1 MPFQNDVLES
11 DFNIQCQEAKP
22 MEAPVRR
29 NPVTRLSSAALGFP
43 ALTVTIWLAL
53 SVVLVLVPPSLE
65 EVVERGTTAFLPG
78 GAPSVRGLEVMGS
91 AFGSG
96 EAEAYAF
103 IVLVNDDGLSK
114 ADGATYRRIV
124 AGLEARPAEV
134 VEVQDYLGQP
144 QLRTVL
150 TSKDG
155 RATYIPVGLSAP
167 IGSPRSNE
175 DVALLRSIVD
185 DAGSAPGTKVHIT
198 GDPATVADLTT
209 AVEEASDRIHLIS
222 GGLLVLILALIYR
235 RLVTVLIPLA
245 TIGVALVCTRGL
257 LSILGESGLA
267 LSSYTSAFVMAIVLG
282 AGTDY
287 SVFLISRFR
296 DEYRDSGKV
305 ATAIQTA
312 TTRIGSPLVASAA
325 TVILGAS
332 ALIAAKLGIFS
343 TTGPGMAIAVAVSV
357 AASLTLT
364 PVLIAWAGARI
375 GPAPAIHPGSLWSRV
390 GTLVAAR
397 PGRVLAG
404 SVLFL
409 GILAAFLPTMTLSF
423 DTRAAQP
430 STTPSNIGNAALAK
444 HFAPNETLPDYIL
457 VTAQRDMR
465 NPKDLASL
473 NTLSRAIGKVP
484 GVTSVRSITQ
494 PAGEPLPQAQI
505 STQLTTLAKSLN
517 KADRKLTKA
526 QPGLSQLTDG
536 AAELERGTKQLAD
549 GSARAVS
556 GADGFV
562 AGLTELNEGLE
573 TAADSTDT
581 AASGAGDLAEGA
593 LLLAAGLQKARDKA
607 ALGVQGLK
615 AIEQALAK
623 DLLCGVDPVCN
634 KARQGLKQI
643 VEAQEAQLLG
653 GLQDAADAALS
664 IANGQNDLADGLR
677 KLHRGLI
684 RAEQGSG
691 RLATGQKVF
700 RTKLSQLAAGTQEL
714 ADGTSALSPGIIQ
727 LADETSHLTDGLD
740 QAGTDLTDVGTQAST
755 PDAAGFYLP
764 ASALE
769 KKDFALARTTFLSAN
784 GRVARIQINGKT
796 DPLSVDGVA
805 RYALTRAAAARS
817 IRGTTLADADLLAT
831 GAGGLGAD
839 LQDYLNR
846 DTRFVVGLV
855 LVIVLLILILTLRSL
870 VAPLYLLAS
879 VILSYGAALGLT
891 TLFWQHLM
899 GQNIEFNV
907 PIITF
912 VLLVAV
918 GADYNILLMS
928 RMREGGLTLTR
939 RDVAD
944 AVTAT
949 GPVITSAGVIF
960 ASAFVALIGSSVH
973 GLAQTGFAVAT
984 GLLLDTFVVRTLV
997 VPACAALLENHN
1009 WWPTRP
1015 PASRVTEPA

>member
-1 MPFQNDVLES
+1 MQT
-11 DFNIQCQEAKP
+11 
-22 MEAPVRR
+22 PVRQ
-29 NPVTRLSSAALGFP
+29 NPITRLSSLALRFP
-43 ALTVTIWLAL
+43 VLTLTIWLVTSAAL
-53 SVVLVLVPPSLE
+53 LFIPPSLE
-65 EVVERGTTAFLPG
+65 QVVERGTTAFLPA
-78 GAPSVRGLEVMGS
+78 GAPSVRGLEAMGD
-91 AFGSG
+91 AFGTG
-96 EAEAYAF
+96 KAEAYAF
-103 IVLVNDDGLSK
+103 IVLVNDEGLST

-124 AGLEARPAEV
+124 AGLNAHPDQV
-134 VEVQDYLGQP
+134 VGVQDYVEQP
-144 QLRTVL
+144 QLRTALV
-150 TSKDG
+150 SKDG

-167 IGSPRSNE
+167 VGSPRSNE
-175 DVALLRSIVD
+175 DIALLRSVVD
-185 DAGSAPGTKVHIT
+185 EAGAAPGTEIHIT
-198 GDPATVADLTT
+198 GDPATVADLTR
-209 AVEEASDRIHLIS
+209 AVNDASDTITLIS
-222 GGLLVLILALIYR
+222 VGLLVLILVLIYR
-235 RLVTVLIPLA
+235 RLITVLIPLA
-245 TIGVALVCTRGL
+245 TIGVALICTRGV

-296 DEYRDSGKV
+296 DEYRDGGLV

-312 TTRIGSPLVASAA
+312 TTRIGTALVASAA

-332 ALIAAKLGIFS
+332 TLMAAKLGIFS
-343 TTGPGMAIAVAVSV
+343 TTGPGMAIAVALSL

-375 GPAPAIHPGSLWSRV
+375 GPAPAIRPDSPWSRV
-390 GTLVAAR
+390 GRLVAAR

-409 GILAAFLPTMTLSF
+409 GILTAFLPTMTLSF
-423 DTRAAQP
+423 NTRAAQP
-430 STTPSNIGNAALAK
+430 STTPSNIGNAALTK

-457 VTAQRDMR
+457 VTSERDMR

-473 NTLSRAIGKVP
+473 NTLSRAIAKVP

-494 PAGEPLPQAQI
+494 PAGKPLSQAQI
-505 STQLTTLAKSLN
+505 SSQLTTLAKSLN

-526 QPGLSQLTDG
+526 QPGLNQLSDG
-536 AAELERGTKQLAD
+536 AAELDRGTNQLAD
-549 GSARAVS
+549 GSGQAASAV
-556 GADGFV
+556 DRFV
-562 AGLTELNEGLE
+562 TGLTQLNAGLG
-573 TAADSTDT
+573 TAAASTDT
-581 AASGAGDLAEGA
+581 AASGAEE
-593 LLLAAGLQKARDKA
+593 LAAGGGRLANGLQSAHDKA

-615 AIEQALAK
+615 AIEQALTK
-623 DLLCGVDPVCN
+623 DLLCSVDPVCN

-643 VEAQEAQLLG
+643 VAAQDDQLLG
-653 GLQDAADAALS
+653 GLQDAADAARR
-664 IANGQNDLADGLR
+664 IANGQGDLADGLR
-677 KLHRGLI
+677 KLHGGLL

-691 RLATGQKVF
+691 QLADGQKIF
-700 RTKLSQLAAGTQEL
+700 RSKLAQLAAGTQKI
-714 ADGTSALSPGIIQ
+714 ADGTSALSPGISQ
-727 LADETSHLTDGLD
+727 LATQTSQLTDGLN
-740 QAGTDLTDVGTQAST
+740 QAGTYLTEVGDQANT
-755 PDAAGFYLP
+755 ADAGGFYLP
-764 ASALE
+764 ASALNN
-769 KKDFALARTTFLSAN
+769 KDFALARTTFISSD
-784 GRVARIQINGKT
+784 GRVARIQISGKT

-805 RYALTRAAAARS
+805 RYAVTRDAAAQA

-839 LQDYLNR
+839 LQDYLDH

-855 LVIVLLILILTLRSL
+855 LLIVLLILILTLRSL
-870 VAPLYLLAS
+870 IAPLYLLAS
-879 VILSYGAALGLT
+879 VMLSCGAALGLT

-899 GQNIEFNV
+899 GQYIEFNV
-907 PIITF
+907 PIIAF

-939 RDVAD
+939 RDVAN

-984 GLLLDTFVVRTLV
+984 GLLLDTFVVRSLV
-997 VPACAALLENHN
+997 VPSCAALLENHN

-1015 PASRVTEPA
+1015 PATDTNAPA

>member
-1 MPFQNDVLES
+1 MQS
-11 DFNIQCQEAKP
+11 
-22 MEAPVRR
+22 PVRG
-29 NPVTRLSSAALGFP
+29 NPVTWLSSTALKFP
-43 ALTVTIWLAL
+43 ALTVAIWLAL
-53 SVVLVLVPPSLE
+53 SAVLVVVPPSLE
-65 EVVERGTTAFLPG
+65 DVVERGTTAFLPD
-78 GAPSVRGLEVMGS
+78 GAPSVRGLDAMGS
-91 AFGSG
+91 AFGTG
-96 EAEAYAF
+96 KAEAYAF

-124 AGLEARPAEV
+124 AGLDAHPAEV
-134 VEVQDYLGQP
+134 VEIQDYLEQP

-155 RATYIPVGLSAP
+155 RATYIPVGLKAP

-175 DVALLRSIVD
+175 DVALLRGIVD
-185 DAGSAPGTKVHIT
+185 DAGTAPGTKVHIT

-222 GGLLVLILALIYR
+222 VGLLVLILALIYR

-245 TIGVALVCTRGL
+245 TIGIALVCTRGV

-267 LSSYTSAFVMAIVLG
+267 LSSYTSSFVMAIVLG

-296 DEYRDSGKV
+296 DEYRDSGQV

-312 TTRIGSPLVASAA
+312 TTRIGTALVASAA

-332 ALIAAKLGIFS
+332 TLIAAKLGIFS
-343 TTGPGMAIAVAVSV
+343 TTGPGMAIAVAVSL
-357 AASLTLT
+357 AATLTLT
-364 PVLIAWAGARI
+364 PVLIAWTGTRI
-375 GPAPAIHPGSLWSRV
+375 GPAPAIRPESLWSRI
-390 GTLVAAR
+390 GKLVAAR
-397 PGRVLAG
+397 PARVLAG

-423 DTRAAQP
+423 NTRAAQP
-430 STTPSNIGNAALAK
+430 SDTPSNIGNAALTK

-473 NTLSRAIGKVP
+473 NTLSRAIAKVP

-494 PAGEPLPQAQI
+494 PSGEPLSQAQI
-505 STQLTTLAKSLN
+505 SKQLTTLAKQLN

-526 QPGLSQLTDG
+526 QPGLIELSDG
-536 AAELERGTKQLAD
+536 AAELDRGANKLAD
-549 GSARAVS
+549 GSVQAVE
-556 GADGFV
+556 GVDQFV
-562 AGLTELNEGLE
+562 TGLTELNEGLE
-573 TAADSTDT
+573 TAADNTDT
-581 AASGAGDLAEGA
+581 AASGAGDLADGA
-593 LLLAAGLQKARDKA
+593 LQLARGLQNAHDKA
-607 ALGVQGLK
+607 TLGVEGLK

-634 KARQGLKQI
+634 KARKGLKQI
-643 VEAQEAQLLG
+643 VDAQDEQLLG
-653 GLQDAADAALS
+653 GLQEAADAALS
-664 IANGQNDLADGLR
+664 IANGQSTLADGLR
-677 KLHRGLI
+677 KLHGGLV
-684 RAEQGSG
+684 RAEKGSG
-691 RLATGQKVF
+691 QLADGQKVF
-700 RTKLSQLAAGTQEL
+700 RTKLLQLATGTEEL
-714 ADGTSALSPGIIQ
+714 AAGTSALSPGINQ
-727 LADETSHLTDGLD
+727 LADETSRLTDGLD
-740 QAGTDLTDVGTQAST
+740 QAGTYLSDVGTQANT
-755 PDAAGFYLP
+755 ADAGGFYLP

-769 KKDFALARTTFLSAN
+769 NKDFALARTTFLSAD
-784 GRVARIQINGKT
+784 GRVARIQISGET
-796 DPLSVDGVA
+796 DPLSVDGVD
-805 RYALTRAAAARS
+805 RYTVTRDAAERA

-839 LQDYLNR
+839 LQDYLDH

-855 LVIVLLILILTLRSL
+855 LLIVLLILILTLRSL
-870 VAPLYLLAS
+870 IAPIYLLAS
-879 VILSYGAALGLT
+879 VILSCGAALGLT

-907 PIITF
+907 PVITF

-928 RMREGGLTLTR
+928 RMREGGLSLSR

-973 GLAQTGFAVAT
+973 GLAQTGFAVAV

-997 VPACAALLENHN
+997 VPACAALLEEHN
-1009 WWPTRP
+1009 WWPIRP
-1015 PASRVTEPA
+1015 STGETDEAALSPIESRRDTSG

>member
-1 MPFQNDVLES
+1 MK
-11 DFNIQCQEAKP
+11 A
-22 MEAPVRR
+22 AVRR
-29 NPVTRLSSAALGFP
+29 NPVTRLSSTALRFP
-43 ALTVTIWLAL
+43 ALTVAIWLAL
-53 SVVLVLVPPSLE
+53 SATLLVVPPSLE
-65 EVVERGTTAFLPG
+65 EVVERGTTAFLPD
-78 GAPSVRGLEVMGS
+78 GAPSVRGLEAMDS
-91 AFGSG
+91 AFGTG
-96 EAEAYAF
+96 EAKAYAF

-124 AGLEARPAEV
+124 AGLDAHPTEV
-134 VEVQDYLGQP
+134 VEVQDYLDQP
-144 QLRTVL
+144 QLRTALV
-150 TSKDG
+150 SKDG

-185 DAGSAPGTKVHIT
+185 DAGTAPDTQVHIT
-198 GDPATVADLTT
+198 GDPATVADLTK
-209 AVEEASDRIHLIS
+209 AVNDASDTITVIS
-222 GGLLVLILALIYR
+222 VGLLVLILVLIYR
-235 RLVTVLIPLA
+235 RLITVLIPLA
-245 TIGVALVCTRGL
+245 TIGIALVCTRGV

-282 AGTDY
+282 AATDY

-296 DEYRDSGKV
+296 DEYRDGGNV

-312 TTRIGSPLVASAA
+312 TTRIGTALVASAA

-332 ALIAAKLGIFS
+332 TLIAAKLGIFS
-343 TTGPGMAIAVAVSV
+343 TTGPGMAIAVALSL

-364 PVLIAWAGARI
+364 PVLIAWAGERI
-375 GPAPAIHPGSLWSRV
+375 GPAPAIRHDSWWSRV
-390 GTLVAAR
+390 GALVAGR

-409 GILAAFLPTMTLSF
+409 GILAAFLPTMTLTF
-423 DTRAAQP
+423 NTRAAQP
-430 STTPSNIGNAALAK
+430 STTPSNIGNAALTK

-457 VTAQRDMR
+457 VTSQRDMR

-473 NTLSRAIGKVP
+473 NTLSRAIAKVP

-494 PAGEPLPQAQI
+494 PAGEPLSQAQI
-505 STQLTTLAKSLN
+505 SSQLTTLAKSLN
-517 KADRKLTKA
+517 KADRKLTEA
-526 QPGLSQLTDG
+526 QPGLNQLSDG
-536 AAELERGTKQLAD
+536 AAELDRGTNQLAD
-549 GSARAVS
+549 GSARAVI
-556 GADGFV
+556 GVDQFV
-562 AGLTELNEGLE
+562 AGLTELNEGLGA
-573 TAADSTDT
+573 AADSTDT
-581 AASGAGDLAEGA
+581 AASGAGDLADGA
-593 LLLAAGLQKARDKA
+593 QQLAAGLQSARDKA
-607 ALGVQGLK
+607 ALGVEGLK
-615 AIEQALAK
+615 AIEQALAR

-643 VEAQEAQLLG
+643 VEAQDDQLLG
-653 GLQDAADAALS
+653 GLQDAADAARR
-664 IANGQNDLADGLR
+664 IANGQGDLADGLR
-677 KLHRGLI
+677 KLHGGLV

-691 RLATGQKVF
+691 QLADGQKIF
-700 RTKLSQLAAGTQEL
+700 RTKLAQLAAGTQEL
-714 ADGTSALSPGIIQ
+714 ADGTGALRPGISQ
-727 LADETSHLTDGLD
+727 LATETSQLTDGLD
-740 QAGTDLTDVGTQAST
+740 QAGTYLTDVGDQANT
-755 PDAAGFYLP
+755 ADAGGFYLP
-764 ASALE
+764 TSALNN
-769 KKDFALARTTFLSAN
+769 KDFALARTTFISED
-784 GRVARIQINGKT
+784 GRVARIQISGKT
-796 DPLSVDGVA
+796 DPLSVDGVD
-805 RYALTRAAAARS
+805 RYAVTRDAAAQA

-839 LQDYLNR
+839 LQDYLDH

-855 LVIVLLILILTLRSL
+855 LLIVLLILILTLRSL

-879 VILSYGAALGLT
+879 VILSCGAALGLT

-899 GQNIEFNV
+899 GQYIEFNV
-907 PIITF
+907 PIIAF

-928 RMREGGLTLTR
+928 RMCEGGLALTR
-939 RDVAD
+939 RDVAN

-997 VPACAALLENHN
+997 VPSCAALLENHN

-1015 PASRVTEPA
+1015 PVTDTNAPV